1 MPSLLTLLLVELF
14 ASFATTTS
22 NIDTS
27 LQLGPR

>member
-1 MPSLLTLLLVELF
+1 MPSLLTLLLTELF

-22 NIDTS
+22 NIDTA